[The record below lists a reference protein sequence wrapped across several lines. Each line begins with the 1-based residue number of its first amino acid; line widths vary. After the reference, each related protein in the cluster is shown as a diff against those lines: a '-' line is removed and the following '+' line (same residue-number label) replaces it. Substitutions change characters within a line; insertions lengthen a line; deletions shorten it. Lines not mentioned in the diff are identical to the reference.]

1 MCSLPSTGMKC
12 ATGHQAAFLGHPL
25 SPSAPNCCSHLSHF
39 HGLHRAD
46 PQQSGEHPASAIQK
60 AAPPGAGC
68 QGQRSLPAPPGRFSF
83 SRSSEINESHYNL
96 LEHCL
101 VSQPQCCTRSTLIM
115 QIMQL
120 CHSSREL
127 HIHRQTTC
135 YTGSFLY
142 GEKKQAWLQS
152 ASLRPGFHGFSAGS
166 WHECLE
172 HTNSHSVPR
181 NSGHQVPAR
190 RTRRGIH
197 LVNLTPHTGIS
208 QHTQPLL
215 CRCYISETQLW
226 LPATIYMQ
234 SGPSSYICPH
244 YTAAKIAAPVLTRE
258 KRDPLDLIVPY

>member
-1 MCSLPSTGMKC
+1 MCSLPSTGMKR
-12 ATGHQAAFLGHPL
+12 ATSYQAAFLGHLL

-68 QGQRSLPAPPGRFSF
+68 QGQRPLPVPPGRFSF

-127 HIHRQTTC
+127 HIHKQPAIQAVFFMGKKTGLVAGCILKTGFPWLSQQDLGTSALSTQTATV
-135 YTGSFLY
+135 FP
-142 GEKKQAWLQS
+142 EI
-152 ASLRPGFHGFSAGS
+152 
-166 WHECLE
+166 
-172 HTNSHSVPR
+172 
-181 NSGHQVPAR
+181 QVTKYLHR

-234 SGPSSYICPH
+234 SGPSSYICPC
-244 YTAAKIAAPVLTRE
+244 YTAAEIAAPVLTRE
-258 KRDPLDLIVPY
+258 KRDPLDLTVPC